1 MRTVCCSSRLPR
13 GWGVSATGISTQGV
27 SAPGGRHAQWGV
39 CINKN
44 HLQILFHIVPLTII
58 MLSNLIE
65 AKMRL
70 NLSKALKMICKRG
83 PSFGVK
89 LGLIPIFFGVFCSTG
104 SFRFN

>member
-1 MRTVCCSSRLPR
+1 M
-13 GWGVSATGISTQGV
+13 SATGISTQGV

-89 LGLIPIFFGVFCSTG
+89 LGLIPVFLGVFCSTG